1 MKRHHPALVL
11 PVIVLVATSAFFS
24 ASFAQEATPTPE
36 ATAAPVYPLLPQA
49 PAEMAVA
56 TPGGTVPG
64 NPAVQLVKIAGG
76 LLDPVNIAAPPD
88 GSGRLFVVE
97 RHGRIRVID
106 QNGQLLDEPF
116 LDISNQVDSQF
127 LEDGLLDIAFDPDF
141 KNNGYIYLNYTDLLY
156 NGDVFLMRYKVSV
169 DDPNKADPASAT
181 VIMFRDQPYANH
193 VGGSLNFG
201 PDGYLYIGVG
211 DGGLE
216 GDPLE
221 TGQYVNDLL
230 GALLRIDV
238 HPQNG
243 QPYGIPPDNPFAG
256 AGAKPVD
263 LFALTEEDF
272 ASFQTEARPE
282 VWAWGLRNPWEVHF
296 DRETGDLYIADVGQ
310 NVYEEINFV
319 PAGQTRGL
327 NFGWDVMEASHC
339 FPVSIDTCAKVG
351 ILPVAE
357 YQHGEDGCSV
367 TGGGVYR
374 GDQYPSLVGIYFAS
388 DWCSGKIW
396 GLARDENGVWQFQEL
411 LDTELRMTGGGQ
423 GEDGSLYFTSCD
435 CAYGAPSQPNGAV
448 WKLVPADQVPAGAE
462 VAPTAAPEATP
473 VPAGEAAATPE
484 S

>member
-1 MKRHHPALVL
+1 M
-11 PVIVLVATSAFFS
+11 
-24 ASFAQEATPTPE
+24 
-36 ATAAPVYPLLPQA
+36 
-49 PAEMAVA
+49 A
-56 TPGGTVPG
+56 TPGGTLPG
-64 NPAVQLVKIAGG
+64 NPAVQLVKVAGG
-76 LLDPVNIAAPPD
+76 LLDPINVASPPD
-88 GSGRLFVVE
+88 GSGRIFVVE
-97 RHGRIRVID
+97 RHGTIRVID
-106 QNGQLLDEPF
+106 QNGTLLDEPF
-116 LDISNQVDSQF
+116 LDIRGHVLSQF

-141 KNNGYIYLNYTDLLY
+141 KNNGYVYLDYTDLLY
-156 NGDVFLMRYKVSV
+156 NGDVFLMRYKVSA
-169 DDPNKADPASAT
+169 DNPNKADPASAT

-221 TGQYVNDLL
+221 TGQNVNDLL
-230 GALLRIDV
+230 GSLLRIDV
-238 HPQNG
+238 HPGNG
-243 QPYGIPPDNPFAG
+243 QPYGIPPDNPFAK
-256 AGAKPVD
+256 AGALPVD

-374 GDQYPSLVGIYFAS
+374 GDQYPSLNGIYFAS

-423 GEDGSLYFTSCD
+423 GEDGTLYFTSCD

-462 VAPTAAPEATP
+462 VAPTAAPMATP
-473 VPAGEAAATPE
+473 T